1 MAVLTP
7 AAPAGWPALAGRW
20 ARLPRRSR
28 EILRVARV
36 HRLHLVA
43 AELGPGRDGDVGDG

>member
-7 AAPAGWPALAGRW
+7 AAPAGWPALARRW
-20 ARLPRRSR
+20 ARLPQRSR